1 MMLLIKNGTI
11 VNPAEKQHEVGDI
24 LVENGKIQKIAKEIP
39 VPESDVEVFDAKGLV
54 VAPGLIDMHV
64 HLREPGQEAK
74 EDIHTGTEAAAAGGI
89 TRVATMANTKPV
101 IDNSAVLR
109 DVQKRAEDVGVV
121 KVSVIGSISKNLEGK
136 QLSEMGDMAADGAVA
151 FSDDGHYVENA
162 NFMRRAME
170 YADMLH
176 KMVINHAEDMTMCGG
191 GFMNEG
197 KVSYAMGVT
206 GRPAAGENIA
216 VARDLLLSELTG
228 CHIHIAHV
236 SSKKAVDLIR
246 EAKKK
251 GVNCSTEVTAQHL
264 YFTDEWLKDYDTA
277 FKMAPP
283 IRSEEDRQALIEGL
297 RDGTI
302 DVIMTDHAPH
312 CNEEKNVPFNCA
324 PNGIAGLETSLAST
338 LTVLY
343 HQQGFTLDRIVE
355 LMSVNP
361 ARLLGVEGGV
371 LREGAPADIT
381 VFDPEKEWTVHGEDL
396 YTKSLFTPY
405 ENITL
410 KGKAVLT
417 VVDGEVVMKEGKV
430 LK

>member
-1 MMLLIKNGTI
+1 MKLVIKNGII
-11 VNPAEKQHEVGDI
+11 VNPARKQHEKGDI
-24 LVENGKIQKIAKEIP
+24 VIENGKILSIGGTADTEGA
-39 VPESDVEVFDAKGLV
+39 EVYDANGLF

-74 EDIHTGTEAAAAGGI
+74 EDIHTGTQAAAAGGI

-101 IDNSAVLR
+101 IDNAAVFRDVLR
-109 DVQKRAEDVGVV
+109 RVGECGVV
-121 KVSVIGSISKNLEGK
+121 KVSVIGALSKNLEGK
-136 QLSEMGDMAADGAVA
+136 QLSEMGDMAAEGAAA
-151 FSDDGHYVENA
+151 FSDDGHYVESA

-176 KMVINHAEDMTMCGG
+176 KMVIDHAEDATMCSG

-206 GRPAAGENIA
+206 GRPAAGEDIA
-216 VARDLLLSELTG
+216 VARDLLLSEMTG

-236 SSKKAVDLIR
+236 SSAKAVELIR
-246 EAKKK
+246 EAKAKH
-251 GVNCSTEVTAQHL
+251 VNCTTEVTSQHL
-264 YFTDEWLKDYDTA
+264 YFTDEWLKNYESS

-283 IRSEEDRQALIEGL
+283 IRTEDDRKALIEGL
-297 RDGTI
+297 KDGTI
-302 DVIMTDHAPH
+302 DAIITDHAPH
-312 CNEEKNVPFNCA
+312 CNEEKDVPFNCA
-324 PNGIAGLETSLAST
+324 PNGIAGLETSLASA
-338 LTVLY
+338 LTVLC
-343 HQQGFTLDRIVE
+343 HNKGFTIDRLIE

-371 LREGAPADIT
+371 LEEGAAADI
-381 VFDPEKEWTVHGEDL
+381 VVIDPDKEWTVHGNEL

-405 ENITL
+405 EGLTL
-410 KGKAVLT
+410 KGRAVLT
-417 VVDGEVVMKEGKV
+417 VVDGEIVMKEGKV

>member
-1 MMLLIKNGTI
+1 MKLVIKNGII
-11 VNPAEKQHEVGDI
+11 VNPARKQHEKGDI
-24 LVENGKIQKIAKEIP
+24 VIENGKILSIGGTADTEGA
-39 VPESDVEVFDAKGLV
+39 EVYDANGLF

-74 EDIHTGTEAAAAGGI
+74 EDIHTGTQAAAAGGI

-101 IDNSAVLR
+101 IDNAAVFRDVLR
-109 DVQKRAEDVGVV
+109 RVDECGVV
-121 KVSVIGSISKNLEGK
+121 KVSVIGALSKNLEGK
-136 QLSEMGDMAADGAVA
+136 QLSEMGDMAAEGAAA
-151 FSDDGHYVENA
+151 FSDDGHYVESA

-176 KMVINHAEDMTMCGG
+176 KMVIDHAEDATMCSG

-206 GRPAAGENIA
+206 GRPAAGEDIA
-216 VARDLLLSELTG
+216 VARDLLLSEMTG

-236 SSKKAVDLIR
+236 SSAKAVELIR
-246 EAKKK
+246 EAKAKY
-251 GVNCSTEVTAQHL
+251 VNCTTEVTSQHL
-264 YFTDEWLKDYDTA
+264 YFTDEWLKNYESS

-283 IRSEEDRQALIEGL
+283 IRTEDDRKALIEGL
-297 RDGTI
+297 KDGTI
-302 DVIMTDHAPH
+302 DAIITDHAPH
-312 CNEEKNVPFNCA
+312 CNEEKDVPFNCA
-324 PNGIAGLETSLAST
+324 PNGIAGLETSLASA
-338 LTVLY
+338 LTVLC
-343 HQQGFTLDRIVE
+343 HNKGFTIDRLIE

-371 LREGAPADIT
+371 LEEGAAADI
-381 VFDPEKEWTVHGEDL
+381 VVIDPDKEWTVHGNEL

-405 ENITL
+405 EGLTL
-410 KGKAVLT
+410 KGRAVLT
-417 VVDGEVVMKEGKV
+417 VVDGEIVMKEGKV

>member
-1 MMLLIKNGTI
+1 MKLVIKNGII
-11 VNPAEKQHEVGDI
+11 VNPARKQHEKGDI
-24 LVENGKIQKIAKEIP
+24 VIENGKILSIGGTADTEGA
-39 VPESDVEVFDAKGLV
+39 EVYDANGLF

-74 EDIHTGTEAAAAGGI
+74 EDIHTGTQAAGAGGI

-101 IDNSAVLR
+101 IDNAAVFRDVLR
-109 DVQKRAEDVGVV
+109 RVDECGVV
-121 KVSVIGSISKNLEGK
+121 KVSVIGALSKNLEGK
-136 QLSEMGDMAADGAVA
+136 QLSEMGDMAAEGAAA
-151 FSDDGHYVENA
+151 FSDDGHYVESA

-176 KMVINHAEDMTMCGG
+176 KMVIDHAEDATMCSG

-206 GRPAAGENIA
+206 GRPAAGEDIA
-216 VARDLLLSELTG
+216 VARDLLLSEMTG

-236 SSKKAVDLIR
+236 SSAKAVELIR
-246 EAKKK
+246 EAKAKH
-251 GVNCSTEVTAQHL
+251 VNCTTEVTSQHL
-264 YFTDEWLKDYDTA
+264 YFTDEWLKNYESS

-283 IRSEEDRQALIEGL
+283 IRTEDDRKALIEGL
-297 RDGTI
+297 KDGTI
-302 DVIMTDHAPH
+302 DAIITDHAPH
-312 CNEEKNVPFNCA
+312 CNEEKDVPFNCA
-324 PNGIAGLETSLAST
+324 PNGIAGLETSLASA
-338 LTVLY
+338 LTVLC
-343 HQQGFTLDRIVE
+343 HNNRFTIDRLIE

-371 LREGAPADIT
+371 LEEGAAADI
-381 VFDPEKEWTVHGEDL
+381 VVIDPDKEWTVHGNEL

-405 ENITL
+405 EGLTL
-410 KGKAVLT
+410 KGRAVLT
-417 VVDGEVVMKEGKV
+417 VVDGEIVMKEGKV

>member
-1 MMLLIKNGTI
+1 MKLVIKNGII
-11 VNPAEKQHEVGDI
+11 VNPARKQHEKGDI
-24 LVENGKIQKIAKEIP
+24 VIENGKILSIGGTADTEGA
-39 VPESDVEVFDAKGLV
+39 EVYDANGLF

-74 EDIHTGTEAAAAGGI
+74 EDIHTGTQAAAAGGI

-101 IDNSAVLR
+101 IDNAAVFRDVLR
-109 DVQKRAEDVGVV
+109 RVDECGVV
-121 KVSVIGSISKNLEGK
+121 KVSVIGALSKNLEGK
-136 QLSEMGDMAADGAVA
+136 QLSEMGDMAAEGAAA
-151 FSDDGHYVENA
+151 FSDDGHYVESA

-176 KMVINHAEDMTMCGG
+176 KMVIDHAEDATMCSG

-206 GRPAAGENIA
+206 GRPAAGEDIA
-216 VARDLLLSELTG
+216 VARDLLLSEMTG

-236 SSKKAVDLIR
+236 SSAKAVELIR
-246 EAKKK
+246 EAKAKH
-251 GVNCSTEVTAQHL
+251 VNCTTEVTSQHL
-264 YFTDEWLKDYDTA
+264 YFTDEWLKNYESS

-283 IRSEEDRQALIEGL
+283 IRTEDDRKALIEGL
-297 RDGTI
+297 KDGTI
-302 DVIMTDHAPH
+302 DAIITDHAPH
-312 CNEEKNVPFNCA
+312 CNEEKDVPFNCA
-324 PNGIAGLETSLAST
+324 PNGIAGLETSLASA
-338 LTVLY
+338 LTVLC
-343 HQQGFTLDRIVE
+343 HNKGFTIDRLIE

-371 LREGAPADIT
+371 LEEGAAADI
-381 VFDPEKEWTVHGEDL
+381 VVIDPDKEWTVHGNEL

-405 ENITL
+405 EGLTL
-410 KGKAVLT
+410 KGRSVLT
-417 VVDGEVVMKEGKV
+417 VVDGEIVMKEGKV

>member
-1 MMLLIKNGTI
+1 MKLVIKNGII
-11 VNPAEKQHEVGDI
+11 VNPARKQHEKGDI
-24 LVENGKIQKIAKEIP
+24 VIENGKILSIGGTADTEGA
-39 VPESDVEVFDAKGLV
+39 EVYDANGLF

-74 EDIHTGTEAAAAGGI
+74 EDIHTGTQAAAAGGI

-101 IDNSAVLR
+101 IDNAAVFRDVLR
-109 DVQKRAEDVGVV
+109 RVDECGVI
-121 KVSVIGSISKNLEGK
+121 KVSVIGALSKNLEGK
-136 QLSEMGDMAADGAVA
+136 QLSEMGDMAAEGAAA
-151 FSDDGHYVENA
+151 FSDDGHYVESA

-176 KMVINHAEDMTMCGG
+176 KMVIDHAEDATMCSG

-206 GRPAAGENIA
+206 GRPAAGEDIA
-216 VARDLLLSELTG
+216 VARDLLLSEMTG

-236 SSKKAVDLIR
+236 SSAKAVELIR
-246 EAKKK
+246 EAKAKH
-251 GVNCSTEVTAQHL
+251 VNCTTEVTSQHL
-264 YFTDEWLKDYDTA
+264 YFTDEWLKNYESS

-283 IRSEEDRQALIEGL
+283 IRTEDDRKALIEGL
-297 RDGTI
+297 KDGTI
-302 DVIMTDHAPH
+302 DAIITDHAPH
-312 CNEEKNVPFNCA
+312 CNEEKDVPFNCA
-324 PNGIAGLETSLAST
+324 PNGIAGLETSLASA
-338 LTVLY
+338 LTVLC
-343 HQQGFTLDRIVE
+343 HNKGFTIDRLIE

-371 LREGAPADIT
+371 LEEGAAADI
-381 VFDPEKEWTVHGEDL
+381 VVIDPDKEWTVHGNEL

-405 ENITL
+405 EGLTL
-410 KGKAVLT
+410 KGRAVLT
-417 VVDGEVVMKEGKV
+417 VVDGEIVMKEGKV

>member
-1 MMLLIKNGTI
+1 MKLVIKNGII
-11 VNPAEKQHEVGDI
+11 VNPARKQHEKGDI
-24 LVENGKIQKIAKEIP
+24 VIENGKILSIGGTADTEGA
-39 VPESDVEVFDAKGLV
+39 EVYDANGLF

-74 EDIHTGTEAAAAGGI
+74 EDIHTGTQAAGAGGI

-101 IDNSAVLR
+101 IDNAAVFRDVLR
-109 DVQKRAEDVGVV
+109 RVDECGVV
-121 KVSVIGSISKNLEGK
+121 KVSVIGALSKNLEGK
-136 QLSEMGDMAADGAVA
+136 QLSEMGDMAAEGAAA
-151 FSDDGHYVENA
+151 FSDDGHYVESA

-176 KMVINHAEDMTMCGG
+176 KMVIDHAEDATMCSG

-206 GRPAAGENIA
+206 GRPAAGEDIA
-216 VARDLLLSELTG
+216 VARDLLLSEMTG

-236 SSKKAVDLIR
+236 SSAKAVELIR
-246 EAKKK
+246 EAKAKH
-251 GVNCSTEVTAQHL
+251 VNCTTEVTSQHL
-264 YFTDEWLKDYDTA
+264 YFTDEWLKNYESS

-283 IRSEEDRQALIEGL
+283 IRTEDDRKALIEGL
-297 RDGTI
+297 KDGTI
-302 DVIMTDHAPH
+302 DAIITDHAPH
-312 CNEEKNVPFNCA
+312 CNEEKDVPFNCA
-324 PNGIAGLETSLAST
+324 PNGIAGLETSLASA
-338 LTVLY
+338 LTVLW
-343 HQQGFTLDRIVE
+343 HNIGFSIDRLIE

-371 LREGAPADIT
+371 LEEGAAADI
-381 VFDPEKEWTVHGEDL
+381 VVIDPDKEWTVHGNEL

-405 ENITL
+405 EGLTL
-410 KGKAVLT
+410 KGRAVLT
-417 VVDGEVVMKEGKV
+417 VVDGEIVMKEGKV

>member
-1 MMLLIKNGTI
+1 MKLVIKNGII
-11 VNPAEKQHEVGDI
+11 VNPARKQHEKGDI
-24 LVENGKIQKIAKEIP
+24 VTENGKILSIGGTADTEGA
-39 VPESDVEVFDAKGLV
+39 EVYDANGLF

-74 EDIHTGTEAAAAGGI
+74 EDIHTGTQAAAAGGI

-101 IDNSAVLR
+101 IDNAAVFRDVLR
-109 DVQKRAEDVGVV
+109 RVDECGVV
-121 KVSVIGSISKNLEGK
+121 KVSVIGALSKNLEGK
-136 QLSEMGDMAADGAVA
+136 QLSEMGDMAAEGAAA
-151 FSDDGHYVENA
+151 FSDDGHYVESA

-176 KMVINHAEDMTMCGG
+176 KMVIDHAEDATMCSG

-206 GRPAAGENIA
+206 GRPAAGEDIA
-216 VARDLLLSELTG
+216 VARDLLLSEMTG

-236 SSKKAVDLIR
+236 SSAKAVELIR
-246 EAKKK
+246 EAKAKH
-251 GVNCSTEVTAQHL
+251 VNCTTEVTSQHL
-264 YFTDEWLKDYDTA
+264 YFTDEWLKNYESS

-283 IRSEEDRQALIEGL
+283 IRTEDDRKALIEGL
-297 RDGTI
+297 KDGTI
-302 DVIMTDHAPH
+302 DAIITDHAPH
-312 CNEEKNVPFNCA
+312 CNEEKDVPFNCA
-324 PNGIAGLETSLAST
+324 PNGIAGLETSLASA
-338 LTVLY
+338 LTVLC
-343 HQQGFTLDRIVE
+343 HNKGFTIDRLIE

-371 LREGAPADIT
+371 LEEGAAADI
-381 VFDPEKEWTVHGEDL
+381 VVIDPDKEWTVHGNEL

-405 ENITL
+405 EGLTL
-410 KGKAVLT
+410 KGRAVLT
-417 VVDGEVVMKEGKV
+417 VVDGEIVMKEGKV

>member
-1 MMLLIKNGTI
+1 MKLVIKNGII
-11 VNPAEKQHEVGDI
+11 VNPARKQHEKGDI
-24 LVENGKIQKIAKEIP
+24 VIENGKILSIGGTADTEGA
-39 VPESDVEVFDAKGLV
+39 EVYDANGLF

-74 EDIHTGTEAAAAGGI
+74 EEIHTGTQAAAAGGI

-101 IDNSAVLR
+101 IDNAAVFRDVLR
-109 DVQKRAEDVGVV
+109 RVDECGVV
-121 KVSVIGSISKNLEGK
+121 KVSVIGALSKNLEGK
-136 QLSEMGDMAADGAVA
+136 QLSEMGDMAAEGAAA
-151 FSDDGHYVENA
+151 FSDDGHYVESA

-176 KMVINHAEDMTMCGG
+176 KMVIDHAEDATMCSG

-206 GRPAAGENIA
+206 GRPAAGEDIA
-216 VARDLLLSELTG
+216 VARDLLLSEMTG

-236 SSKKAVDLIR
+236 SSAKAVELIR
-246 EAKKK
+246 EAKAKH
-251 GVNCSTEVTAQHL
+251 VNCTTEVTSQHL
-264 YFTDEWLKDYDTA
+264 YFTDEWLKNYESS

-283 IRSEEDRQALIEGL
+283 IRTEDDRKALIEGL
-297 RDGTI
+297 KDGTI
-302 DVIMTDHAPH
+302 DAIITDHAPH
-312 CNEEKNVPFNCA
+312 CNEEKDVPFNCA
-324 PNGIAGLETSLAST
+324 PNGIAGLETSLASA
-338 LTVLY
+338 LTVLC
-343 HQQGFTLDRIVE
+343 HNKGFTIDRLIE

-371 LREGAPADIT
+371 LEEGAAADI
-381 VFDPEKEWTVHGEDL
+381 VVIDPDKEWTVHGNEL

-405 ENITL
+405 EGLTL
-410 KGKAVLT
+410 KGRAVLT
-417 VVDGEVVMKEGKV
+417 VVDGEIVMKEGKV

>member
-1 MMLLIKNGTI
+1 MKLVIKNGII
-11 VNPAEKQHEVGDI
+11 VNPARKQHEKGDI
-24 LVENGKIQKIAKEIP
+24 VIENGKILSIGGTADTEGA
-39 VPESDVEVFDAKGLV
+39 EVYDTNGLF

-74 EDIHTGTEAAAAGGI
+74 EDIHTGTQAAAAGGI

-101 IDNSAVLR
+101 IDNAAVFRDVLR
-109 DVQKRAEDVGVV
+109 RVDECGVV
-121 KVSVIGSISKNLEGK
+121 KVSVIGALSKNLEGK
-136 QLSEMGDMAADGAVA
+136 QLSEMGDMAAEGAAA
-151 FSDDGHYVENA
+151 FSDDGHYVESA

-176 KMVINHAEDMTMCGG
+176 KMVIDHAEDATMCSG

-206 GRPAAGENIA
+206 GRPAAGEDIA
-216 VARDLLLSELTG
+216 VARDLLLSEMTG

-236 SSKKAVDLIR
+236 SSAKAVELIR
-246 EAKKK
+246 EAKAKH
-251 GVNCSTEVTAQHL
+251 VNCTTEVTSQHL
-264 YFTDEWLKDYDTA
+264 YFTDEWLKNYESS

-283 IRSEEDRQALIEGL
+283 IRTEDDRKALIEGL
-297 RDGTI
+297 KDGTI
-302 DVIMTDHAPH
+302 DAIITDHAPH
-312 CNEEKNVPFNCA
+312 CNEEKDVPFNCA
-324 PNGIAGLETSLAST
+324 PNGIAGLETSLASA
-338 LTVLY
+338 LTVLC
-343 HQQGFTLDRIVE
+343 HNKGFTIDRLIE

-371 LREGAPADIT
+371 LEEGAAADI
-381 VFDPEKEWTVHGEDL
+381 VVIDPDKEWTVHGNEL

-405 ENITL
+405 EGLTL
-410 KGKAVLT
+410 KGRAVLT
-417 VVDGEVVMKEGKV
+417 VVDGEIVMKEGKV

>member
-1 MMLLIKNGTI
+1 MKLVIKNGI
-11 VNPAEKQHEVGDI
+11 I
-24 LVENGKIQKIAKEIP
+24 ENGKILSIGGTADTEGA
-39 VPESDVEVFDAKGLV
+39 EVYDANGLF

-74 EDIHTGTEAAAAGGI
+74 EDIHTGTQAAAAGGI

-101 IDNSAVLR
+101 IDNAAVFRDVLR
-109 DVQKRAEDVGVV
+109 RVDECSVV
-121 KVSVIGSISKNLEGK
+121 KVSVIGALSKNLEGK
-136 QLSEMGDMAADGAVA
+136 QLSEMGDMAAEGAAA
-151 FSDDGHYVENA
+151 FSDDGHYVESA

-176 KMVINHAEDMTMCGG
+176 KMVIDHAEDATMCSG

-206 GRPAAGENIA
+206 GRPAAGEDIA
-216 VARDLLLSELTG
+216 VARDLLLSEMTG

-236 SSKKAVDLIR
+236 SSAKAVELIR
-246 EAKKK
+246 EAKAKH
-251 GVNCSTEVTAQHL
+251 VNCTTEVTSQHL
-264 YFTDEWLKDYDTA
+264 YFTDEWLKNYESS

-283 IRSEEDRQALIEGL
+283 IRTEDDRKALIEGL
-297 RDGTI
+297 KDGTI
-302 DVIMTDHAPH
+302 DAIITDHAPH
-312 CNEEKNVPFNCA
+312 CNEEKDVPFNCA
-324 PNGIAGLETSLAST
+324 PNGIAGLETSLASA
-338 LTVLY
+338 LTVLC
-343 HQQGFTLDRIVE
+343 HNKGFTIDRLIE

-371 LREGAPADIT
+371 LEEGAAADI
-381 VFDPEKEWTVHGEDL
+381 VVIDPDKEWTVHGNEL

-405 ENITL
+405 EGLTL
-410 KGKAVLT
+410 KGRAVLT
-417 VVDGEVVMKEGKV
+417 VVDGEIVMKEGKV

>member
-1 MMLLIKNGTI
+1 MKLVIKNGII
-11 VNPAEKQHEVGDI
+11 VNPARKQHEKGDI
-24 LVENGKIQKIAKEIP
+24 VLENGKILSIGGTADTEGA
-39 VPESDVEVFDAKGLV
+39 EVYDANGLF

-74 EDIHTGTEAAAAGGI
+74 EDIHTGTQAAGAGGI

-101 IDNSAVLR
+101 IDNAAVFRDVLR
-109 DVQKRAEDVGVV
+109 RVDECGVV
-121 KVSVIGSISKNLEGK
+121 KVSVIGALSKNLEGK
-136 QLSEMGDMAADGAVA
+136 QLSEMGDMAAEGAAA
-151 FSDDGHYVENA
+151 FSDDGHYVESA

-176 KMVINHAEDMTMCGG
+176 KMVIDHAEDATMCSG

-206 GRPAAGENIA
+206 GRPAAGEDIA
-216 VARDLLLSELTG
+216 VARDLLLSEMTG

-236 SSKKAVDLIR
+236 SSAKAVELIR
-246 EAKKK
+246 EAKAKH
-251 GVNCSTEVTAQHL
+251 VNCTTEVTSQHL
-264 YFTDEWLKDYDTA
+264 YFTDEWLKNYESS

-283 IRSEEDRQALIEGL
+283 IRTEDDRKALIEGL
-297 RDGTI
+297 KDGTI
-302 DVIMTDHAPH
+302 DAIITDHAPH
-312 CNEEKNVPFNCA
+312 CNEEKDVPFNCA
-324 PNGIAGLETSLAST
+324 PNGIAGLETSLASA
-338 LTVLY
+338 LTVLC
-343 HQQGFTLDRIVE
+343 HNKGFTIDRLIE

-371 LREGAPADIT
+371 LEEGAAADI
-381 VFDPEKEWTVHGEDL
+381 VVIDPDKEWTVHGNEL

-405 ENITL
+405 EGLTL
-410 KGKAVLT
+410 KGRAVLT
-417 VVDGEVVMKEGKV
+417 VVDGEIVMKEGKV

>member
-1 MMLLIKNGTI
+1 MKLVIKNGII
-11 VNPAEKQHEVGDI
+11 VNPARKQHEKGDI
-24 LVENGKIQKIAKEIP
+24 VIENGKILSIGGTADTEGA
-39 VPESDVEVFDAKGLV
+39 EVYDANGLF

-74 EDIHTGTEAAAAGGI
+74 EDIHTGTQAAAAGGI

-101 IDNSAVLR
+101 IDNAAVFRDALR
-109 DVQKRAEDVGVV
+109 RVDECGVV
-121 KVSVIGSISKNLEGK
+121 KVSVIGALSKNLEGK
-136 QLSEMGDMAADGAVA
+136 QLSEMGDMAAEGAAA
-151 FSDDGHYVENA
+151 FSDDGHYVESA

-176 KMVINHAEDMTMCGG
+176 KMVIDHAEDATMCSG

-206 GRPAAGENIA
+206 GRPAAGEDIA
-216 VARDLLLSELTG
+216 VARDLLLSEMTG

-236 SSKKAVDLIR
+236 SSAKAVELIR
-246 EAKKK
+246 EAKAKH
-251 GVNCSTEVTAQHL
+251 VNCTTEVTSQHL
-264 YFTDEWLKDYDTA
+264 YFTDEWLKNYESS

-283 IRSEEDRQALIEGL
+283 IRTEDDRKALIEGL
-297 RDGTI
+297 KDGTI
-302 DVIMTDHAPH
+302 DAIITDHAPH
-312 CNEEKNVPFNCA
+312 CNEEKDVPFNCA
-324 PNGIAGLETSLAST
+324 PNGIAGLETSLASA
-338 LTVLY
+338 LTVLC
-343 HQQGFTLDRIVE
+343 HNKGFTIDRLIE

-371 LREGAPADIT
+371 LEEGAAADI
-381 VFDPEKEWTVHGEDL
+381 VVIDPDKEWTVHGNEL

-405 ENITL
+405 EGLTL
-410 KGKAVLT
+410 KGRAVLT
-417 VVDGEVVMKEGKV
+417 VVDGEIVMKEGKV

>member
-1 MMLLIKNGTI
+1 MKLVIKNGII
-11 VNPAEKQHEVGDI
+11 VNPARKQHEKGDI
-24 LVENGKIQKIAKEIP
+24 VIENGKILSIGGTADTEGA
-39 VPESDVEVFDAKGLV
+39 EVYDANGLF

-74 EDIHTGTEAAAAGGI
+74 EDIHTGTQAAAAGGI

-101 IDNSAVLR
+101 IDNAAVFRDVLR
-109 DVQKRAEDVGVV
+109 RVDECGVV
-121 KVSVIGSISKNLEGK
+121 KVSVIGALSKNLEGK
-136 QLSEMGDMAADGAVA
+136 QLSEMGDMAAEGAAA
-151 FSDDGHYVENA
+151 FSDDGHYVESA

-176 KMVINHAEDMTMCGG
+176 KMVIDHAEDATMCSG

-206 GRPAAGENIA
+206 GRPAAGEDIA
-216 VARDLLLSELTG
+216 VARDLLLSEMTG

-236 SSKKAVDLIR
+236 SSAKAVELIR
-246 EAKKK
+246 EAKAKH
-251 GVNCSTEVTAQHL
+251 VNCTTEVTSQHL
-264 YFTDEWLKDYDTA
+264 YFTDEWLKNYESS

-283 IRSEEDRQALIEGL
+283 IRTEDDRKALIEGL
-297 RDGTI
+297 KDGTI
-302 DVIMTDHAPH
+302 DAIITDHAPH
-312 CNEEKNVPFNCA
+312 CNEEKDVPFNCA
-324 PNGIAGLETSLAST
+324 PNGIAGLETSLASA
-338 LTVLY
+338 LTVLC
-343 HQQGFTLDRIVE
+343 HNKGFTIDRFIE

-371 LREGAPADIT
+371 LEEGAAADI
-381 VFDPEKEWTVHGEDL
+381 VVIDPDKEWTVHGNEL

-405 ENITL
+405 EGLTL
-410 KGKAVLT
+410 KGRAVLT
-417 VVDGEVVMKEGKV
+417 VVDGEIVMKEGKV

>member
-1 MMLLIKNGTI
+1 LKLVIKNGII
-11 VNPAEKQHEVGDI
+11 VNPARKQHEKGDI
-24 LVENGKIQKIAKEIP
+24 VIENGKILSIGGTADTEGA
-39 VPESDVEVFDAKGLV
+39 EVYDANGLF

-74 EDIHTGTEAAAAGGI
+74 EDIHTGTQAAGAGGI

-101 IDNSAVLR
+101 IDNAAVFRDVLR
-109 DVQKRAEDVGVV
+109 RVDECGVV
-121 KVSVIGSISKNLEGK
+121 KVSVIGALSKNLEGK
-136 QLSEMGDMAADGAVA
+136 QLSEMGDMAAEGAAA
-151 FSDDGHYVENA
+151 FSDDGHYVESA

-176 KMVINHAEDMTMCGG
+176 KMVIDHAEDATMCSG

-206 GRPAAGENIA
+206 GRPAAGEDIA
-216 VARDLLLSELTG
+216 VARDLLLSEMTG

-236 SSKKAVDLIR
+236 SSAKAVELIR
-246 EAKKK
+246 EAKAKH
-251 GVNCSTEVTAQHL
+251 VNCTTEVTSQHL
-264 YFTDEWLKDYDTA
+264 YFTDEWLKNYESS

-283 IRSEEDRQALIEGL
+283 IRTEDDRKALIEGL
-297 RDGTI
+297 KDGTI
-302 DVIMTDHAPH
+302 DAIITDHAPH
-312 CNEEKNVPFNCA
+312 CNEEKDVPFNCA
-324 PNGIAGLETSLAST
+324 PNGIAGLETSLASA
-338 LTVLY
+338 LTVLC
-343 HQQGFTLDRIVE
+343 HNKGFTIDRLIE

-371 LREGAPADIT
+371 LEEGAAADI
-381 VFDPEKEWTVHGEDL
+381 VVIDPDKEWTVHGNEL

-405 ENITL
+405 EGLTL
-410 KGKAVLT
+410 KGRAVLT
-417 VVDGEVVMKEGKV
+417 VVDGEIVMKEGKV

>member
-1 MMLLIKNGTI
+1 MKLVIKNGII
-11 VNPAEKQHEVGDI
+11 VNPARKQHEKGDI
-24 LVENGKIQKIAKEIP
+24 VIENGKILSIGGTADTEGA
-39 VPESDVEVFDAKGLV
+39 EVYDANGLF

-74 EDIHTGTEAAAAGGI
+74 EDIHTGTQAAAAGGI

-101 IDNSAVLR
+101 IDNAAVFRDELR
-109 DVQKRAEDVGVV
+109 RVDECGVV
-121 KVSVIGSISKNLEGK
+121 KVSVIGALSKNLEGK
-136 QLSEMGDMAADGAVA
+136 QLSEMGDMAAEGAAA
-151 FSDDGHYVENA
+151 FSDDGHYVESA

-176 KMVINHAEDMTMCGG
+176 KMVIDHAEDATMCSG

-206 GRPAAGENIA
+206 GRPAAGEDIA
-216 VARDLLLSELTG
+216 VARDLLLSEMTG

-236 SSKKAVDLIR
+236 SSAKAVELIR
-246 EAKKK
+246 EAKAKH
-251 GVNCSTEVTAQHL
+251 VNCTTEVTSQHL
-264 YFTDEWLKDYDTA
+264 YFTDEWLKNYESS

-283 IRSEEDRQALIEGL
+283 IRTEDDRKALIEGL
-297 RDGTI
+297 KDGTI
-302 DVIMTDHAPH
+302 DAIITDHAPH
-312 CNEEKNVPFNCA
+312 CNEEKDVPFNCA
-324 PNGIAGLETSLAST
+324 PNGIAGLETSLASA
-338 LTVLY
+338 LTVLC
-343 HQQGFTLDRIVE
+343 HNKGFTIDRLIE

-371 LREGAPADIT
+371 LEEGAAADI
-381 VFDPEKEWTVHGEDL
+381 VVIDPDKEWTVHGNEL

-405 ENITL
+405 EGLTL
-410 KGKAVLT
+410 KGRAVLT
-417 VVDGEVVMKEGKV
+417 VVDGEIVMKEGKV

>member
-1 MMLLIKNGTI
+1 MKLVIKNGII
-11 VNPAEKQHEVGDI
+11 VNPARKQHEKGDI
-24 LVENGKIQKIAKEIP
+24 VIENGKILSIGGTADTEGA
-39 VPESDVEVFDAKGLV
+39 EVYDANGLF

-74 EDIHTGTEAAAAGGI
+74 EDIHTGTQAAGAGGI

-101 IDNSAVLR
+101 IDNAAVFRDVLR
-109 DVQKRAEDVGVV
+109 RVDECGVV
-121 KVSVIGSISKNLEGK
+121 KVSVIGALSKNLEGK
-136 QLSEMGDMAADGAVA
+136 QFSEMGDMAAEGAAA
-151 FSDDGHYVENA
+151 FSDDGHYVESA

-176 KMVINHAEDMTMCGG
+176 KMVIDHAEDATMCSG

-206 GRPAAGENIA
+206 GRPAAGEDIA
-216 VARDLLLSELTG
+216 VARDLLLSEMTG

-236 SSKKAVDLIR
+236 SSAKAVELIR
-246 EAKKK
+246 EAKAKH
-251 GVNCSTEVTAQHL
+251 VNCTTEVTSQHL
-264 YFTDEWLKDYDTA
+264 YFTDEWLKNYESS

-283 IRSEEDRQALIEGL
+283 IRTEDDRKALIEGL
-297 RDGTI
+297 KDGTI
-302 DVIMTDHAPH
+302 DAIITDHAPH
-312 CNEEKNVPFNCA
+312 CNEEKDVPFNCA
-324 PNGIAGLETSLAST
+324 PNGIAGLETSLASA
-338 LTVLY
+338 LTVLC
-343 HQQGFTLDRIVE
+343 HNKGFTIDRLIE

-371 LREGAPADIT
+371 LEEGAAADI
-381 VFDPEKEWTVHGEDL
+381 VVIDPDKEWTVHGNEL

-405 ENITL
+405 EGLTL
-410 KGKAVLT
+410 KGRAVLT
-417 VVDGEVVMKEGKV
+417 VVDGEIVMKEGKV

>member
-1 MMLLIKNGTI
+1 MKLVIKNGII
-11 VNPAEKQHEVGDI
+11 VNPARKQHEKGDI
-24 LVENGKIQKIAKEIP
+24 VIENGKILSIGGTADTEGA
-39 VPESDVEVFDAKGLV
+39 EVYDANGLF

-74 EDIHTGTEAAAAGGI
+74 EDIHTGTQAAAAGGI

-101 IDNSAVLR
+101 IDNAAVFRDVLR
-109 DVQKRAEDVGVV
+109 RVDECGVV
-121 KVSVIGSISKNLEGK
+121 KVSVIGALSKNLEGK
-136 QLSEMGDMAADGAVA
+136 QLSEMGDMAAEGAAA
-151 FSDDGHYVENA
+151 FSDDGHYVESA

-176 KMVINHAEDMTMCGG
+176 KMVIDHAEDATMCSG

-206 GRPAAGENIA
+206 GRPAAGEDIA
-216 VARDLLLSELTG
+216 VERDLLLSEMTG

-236 SSKKAVDLIR
+236 SSAKAVELIR
-246 EAKKK
+246 EAKAKH
-251 GVNCSTEVTAQHL
+251 VNCTTEVTSQHL
-264 YFTDEWLKDYDTA
+264 YFTDEWLKNYESS

-283 IRSEEDRQALIEGL
+283 IRTEDDRKALIEGL
-297 RDGTI
+297 KDGTI
-302 DVIMTDHAPH
+302 DAIITDHAPH
-312 CNEEKNVPFNCA
+312 CNEEKDVPFNCA
-324 PNGIAGLETSLAST
+324 PNGIAGLETSLASA
-338 LTVLY
+338 LTVLC
-343 HQQGFTLDRIVE
+343 HNKGFTIDRLIE

-371 LREGAPADIT
+371 LEEGAAADI
-381 VFDPEKEWTVHGEDL
+381 VVIDPDKEWTVHGNEL

-405 ENITL
+405 EGLTL
-410 KGKAVLT
+410 KGRAVLT
-417 VVDGEVVMKEGKV
+417 VVDGEIVMKEGKV